1 MPILSAG
8 YNSISS
14 YSEVG
19 RYKTHKR
26 HMPYMPIDT
35 TTGSTHLI
43 TAETCDM
50 RFGILHS
57 DLSDQFGCMQIPG
70 CLTC

>member
-1 MPILSAG
+1 
-8 YNSISS
+8 
-14 YSEVG
+14 
-19 RYKTHKR
+19 
-26 HMPYMPIDT
+26 MPYMPIDT